1 MNRIRPR
8 FHSILSSTERL
19 VQRGC
24 CSNRLLLGQNI
35 QLSSTTPVRFISS
48 NNLKINLKNDTSDF
62 RNRPEQEDLVFGT
75 TFTDHMLNIEWDE
88 KSGWNHPE
96 IVPFTDLKINPAA
109 SSLHYGL
116 QCFEGMK
123 AYRSLQ
129 EKDSNDSIQ
138 LFRPDKNMERLTNS
152 MNRLEMPGA
161 DFDNNELINCIG
173 ELVKVDK
180 NWIPYGEGYSLY
192 IRPAVIATHN
202 VLGVTSPRSL
212 LLYVICSPVGPY
224 YKTGFNPIK
233 LTADTKYVRAWPG
246 GTGNVKIGGNY
257 AATMKATAEAA
268 AEGYS
273 QVLWLSG
280 ENDEVTEVGA
290 ETFFVYLINKQT
302 NRKELVTASLER
314 LDILPGV
321 TRDSILELA
330 RSWGDFDVSERHITM
345 GEIKEASEDN
355 RLLEAFG
362 AGTAAVVTP
371 ISCIQYQGKEIV
383 IPAVGDLTQKV
394 WDEIVGIQYR
404 KIGGPPGWI
413 VEL

>member
-1 MNRIRPR
+1 M
-8 FHSILSSTERL
+8 FTILQTI
-19 VQRGC
+19 
-24 CSNRLLLGQNI
+24 LLLC
-35 QLSSTTPVRFISS
+35 
-48 NNLKINLKNDTSDF
+48 
-62 RNRPEQEDLVFGT
+62 
-75 TFTDHMLNIEWDE
+75 
-88 KSGWNHPE
+88 
-96 IVPFTDLKINPAA
+96 A
-109 SSLHYGL
+109 
-116 QCFEGMK
+116 
-123 AYRSLQ
+123 
-129 EKDSNDSIQ
+129 
-138 LFRPDKNMERLTNS
+138 
-152 MNRLEMPGA
+152 
-161 DFDNNELINCIG
+161 
-173 ELVKVDK
+173 
-180 NWIPYGEGYSLY
+180 
-192 IRPAVIATHN
+192 
-202 VLGVTSPRSL
+202 
-212 LLYVICSPVGPY
+212 
-224 YKTGFNPIK
+224 
-233 LTADTKYVRAWPG
+233 
-246 GTGNVKIGGNY
+246 GNVKIGGNY
-257 AATMKATAEAA
+257 ATTMKATAEAA

-273 QVLWLSG
+273 QVLWLFG

-345 GEIKEASEDN
+345 SEIKAASEDN

-362 AGTAAVVTP
+362 AGTASVVTP